1 METPK
6 ITVNEALIIAKEYHL
21 EAEVTECIK
30 QGMSPIEALI
40 EIVGDSIIG
49 TIENLNNKLKQ
60 ICDDIR
66 TISES

>member
-30 QGMSPIEALI
+30 QGMSPLVLFAFR
-40 EIVGDSIIG
+40 V
-49 TIENLNNKLKQ
+49 LKYKMRRNCSVQ
-60 ICDDIR
+60 FKER
-66 TISES
+66 

>member
-40 EIVGDSIIG
+40 EQDLI
-49 TIENLNNKLKQ
+49 
-60 ICDDIR
+60 
-66 TISES
+66 

>member
-30 QGMSPIEALI
+30 HNINTDYNFCVSETFRLKEQ
-40 EIVGDSIIG
+40 
-49 TIENLNNKLKQ
+49 IENLIKIQHYENKKTLYQKV
-60 ICDDIR
+60 
-66 TISES
+66 